1 MHPHF
6 RNLLT
11 LKAAGIL
18 QEIEDISTNEVILM
32 STWWSCRTN
41 VRPVSRPWGSRWRR
55 EYFYFLFGAC
65 GMCIWYYLKLKSWK
79 NLLLSR
85 STIVSEEK
93 LFSMYMYLS
102 YLLKKRL
109 RNQIYLGPK
118 DPGSAIGNCFRNYFV
133 SNHSLG
139 LPV

>member
-1 MHPHF
+1 MHPQF

-41 VRPVSRPWGSRWRR
+41 LRPVSRPWGSRWRR

-102 YLLKKRL
+102 YLLKKGLGIRYTWVL
-109 RNQIYLGPK
+109 RTLAQQLGIALGIILSQI
-118 DPGSAIGNCFRNYFV
+118 IV
-133 SNHSLG
+133 
-139 LPV
+139 

>member
-1 MHPHF
+1 MHPQF

-18 QEIEDISTNEVILM
+18 QEIEDISTNEVIFM
-32 STWWSCRTN
+32 STWWTCRTN
-41 VRPVSRPWGSRWRR
+41 VRPVSRPWGGRWRR

-79 NLLLSR
+79 NLLLSC

-93 LFSMYMYLS
+93 LFSMHMYLS
-102 YLLKKRL
+102 YLLKKKKSL
-109 RNQIYLGPK
+109 RIRYTWVLRTLAQQLGIALGIILSQI
-118 DPGSAIGNCFRNYFV
+118 IV
-133 SNHSLG
+133 
-139 LPV
+139 